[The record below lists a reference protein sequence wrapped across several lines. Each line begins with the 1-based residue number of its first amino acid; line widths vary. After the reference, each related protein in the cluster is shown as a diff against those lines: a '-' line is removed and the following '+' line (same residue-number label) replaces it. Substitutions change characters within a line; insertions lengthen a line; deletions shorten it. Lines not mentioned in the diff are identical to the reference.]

1 MTDFHFPEKNAGYTQ
16 TEEKIIDYFYQ
27 NINLIPFLSI
37 GTISEKLGVSEA
49 TLSRF
54 AKNAGFKNFKE
65 LKAAIAEK
73 YETPAEKMTGTLAE
87 KSGIFEML
95 EYQRYCIEKTML
107 HLSESEV
114 KKAVDKIAAAK
125 TVYIYGK
132 GASLALAE
140 LFSFRL
146 SRLGKM
152 TKILPSGGSELFEG
166 LVHAKEGDLALIFGF
181 QKIPR
186 EAKVILEHSKTAGF
200 KTILISGM
208 LFNDQNKHAD
218 INLFVY
224 RGEPKEYHSMAAPAA
239 LIDAITVLLA
249 KSLGN
254 AAMENL
260 ANLYNLKEKYKEEI
274 PR

>member
-1 MTDFHFPEKNAGYTQ
+1 MTNFKFPEKISGYTQ

-27 NINLIPFLSI
+27 NIDLIPFLSI
-37 GTISEKLGVSEA
+37 GKLSQKLGLSEA

-54 AKNAGFKNFKE
+54 AKSAGFKSFKE

-87 KSGIFEML
+87 KSGVFEML
-95 EYQRYCIEKTML
+95 EYQRLCIEKTML
-107 HLSESEV
+107 HLSEDEV
-114 KKAVDKIAAAK
+114 KKTVDEIKAAK
-125 TVYIYGK
+125 NIYLYGK
-132 GASLALAE
+132 GASFALAE

-146 SRLGKM
+146 SRLGKS
-152 TKILPSGGSELFEG
+152 TRILPSGGSELFEG
-166 LVHAKEGDLALIFGF
+166 LVHAGEGDLAIVFGF

-186 EAKVILEHSKTAGF
+186 EAKVILDYSKKAGF
-200 KTILISGM
+200 KTILFSGM
-208 LFNDQNKHAD
+208 LLSNENKHAD

-249 KSLGN
+249 KSLGDS
-254 AAMENL
+254 ALENL
-260 ANLYNLKEKYKEEI
+260 SKLYNLKEKYKEDI